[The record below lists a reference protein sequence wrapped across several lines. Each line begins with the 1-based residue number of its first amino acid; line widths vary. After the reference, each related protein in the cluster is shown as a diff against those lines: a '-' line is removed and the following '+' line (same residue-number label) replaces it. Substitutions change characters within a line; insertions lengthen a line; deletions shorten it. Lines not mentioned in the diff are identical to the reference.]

1 MEVTN
6 LDFQRWFL
14 EGILKA
20 NVCKIQFTRVS
31 GGVSTMRCT
40 LKPEYLPEYTGSLDN
55 LARSEQNRKVNNT
68 IAVWNLDKEGWRCF
82 KVENLI
88 NLEIEEDAL
97 PI

>member
-1 MEVTN
+1 MEVTKV
-6 LDFQRWFL
+6 DFQRWFL

-40 LKPEYLPEYTGSLDN
+40 LKPEYLPEYAGDKEHLERAN
-55 LARSEQNRKVNNT
+55 QVR
-68 IAVWNLDKEGWRCF
+68 IANEIITVWHLDKKGWRCF
-82 KVENLI
+82 KIENLI